1 MALMQS
7 HRITTWF
14 DSCIEILRL
23 IPRLSSC
30 IDSAS
35 MLKSFYRLR
44 YMYGDAEQERPHL
57 AVTNVLIMEWFKQ
70 CGVHTAS
77 IMIPKSLIPLT
88 TAMEGFAV
96 GANASNVGSVLA
108 LMSVRFWQHL

>member
-77 IMIPKSLIPLT
+77 ITILKCSILRT
-88 TAMEGFAV
+88 TVMGVFVV
-96 GANASNVGSVLA
+96 GANASNVDSG
-108 LMSVRFWQHL
+108 